1 MCLCGALW
9 DLVGAAFDIW
19 DGSKNADGVKKLFV
33 SLSVFFFF
41 NRNLYSGAEWNGI
54 EFLNNNNKVNPVN
67 HFQVASYSS

>member
-41 NRNLYSGAEWNGI
+41 LIETCILELNGTG
-54 EFLNNNNKVNPVN
+54 LN
-67 HFQVASYSS
+67 F